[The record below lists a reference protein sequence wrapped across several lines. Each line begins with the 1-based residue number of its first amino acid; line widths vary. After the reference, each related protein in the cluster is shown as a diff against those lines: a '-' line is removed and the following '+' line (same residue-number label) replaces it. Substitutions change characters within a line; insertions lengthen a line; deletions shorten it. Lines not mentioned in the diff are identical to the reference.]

1 MTYEEFKK
9 KIELATGVSLMWKD
23 TTNYKVLCEKGGNCE
38 LLAVNKSKGY
48 ERPFKI
54 NTIHINALLNLYND
68 NDQESFWIRLFEL
81 VETPTEERM
90 QEQKYY
96 IKLKLPDILSYER
109 KFINRVTS
117 ADNGHVTHT
126 LSDQLYYMNESS
138 SWEPQFTIREFE
150 EIIPEEYRDSFE
162 LMPVEEEEE

>member
-1 MTYEEFKK
+1 MTYEEFKRK
-9 KIELATGVSLMWKD
+9 MELATGVSLIWKD

-38 LLAVNKSKGY
+38 LLAVNKNKGY
-48 ERPFKI
+48 ERHFKI
-54 NTIHINALLNLYND
+54 NTIYINAFLNLYND
-68 NDQESFWIRLFEL
+68 NNYKSFWIWLFEL
-81 VETPTEERM
+81 VETPTEERV

-117 ADNGHVTHT
+117 TDNGHVVYT
-126 LSDQLYYMNESS
+126 LSDQLYYANRAS

-150 EIIPEEYRDSFE
+150 EMMPKEDRDSFE
-162 LMPVEEEEE
+162 LIPVEED

>member
-1 MTYEEFKK
+1 MTYEEFKRK
-9 KIELATGVSLMWKD
+9 MELATGVSLIWKD

-38 LLAVNKSKGY
+38 LLAVNKNKGY
-48 ERPFKI
+48 ERRFKI
-54 NTIHINALLNLYND
+54 NTIYINALLNLYND
-68 NDQESFWIRLFEL
+68 NNYKSFWIWLFEL
-81 VETPTEERM
+81 VETPTEERV

-117 ADNGHVTHT
+117 TDNRHVVYT
-126 LSDQLYYMNESS
+126 LSDQLYYANRDS

-150 EIIPEEYRDSFE
+150 EMMPKEDRDSFE
-162 LMPVEEEEE
+162 LIPVEED